1 MNSLNLLLIIA
12 LILFFSQFIY
22 SGINKINNFPKKVDV
37 LGNKTKFNKGIN
49 EFGMVCVILLEIIG
63 SLVVL
68 GYFIFNSNN
77 TLYRNIT
84 IFTLIIFC
92 LFLVVVTVL
101 YHPPGA
107 KMIPFMSN
115 ISILGAFLL
124 LIYITLNKQV

>member
-1 MNSLNLLLIIA
+1 
-12 LILFFSQFIY
+12 
-22 SGINKINNFPKKVDV
+22 
-37 LGNKTKFNKGIN
+37 
-49 EFGMVCVILLEIIG
+49 MVCVILLEIIG

-92 LFLVVVTVL
+92 LFLVVITVL
-101 YHPPGA
+101 YHPPGT